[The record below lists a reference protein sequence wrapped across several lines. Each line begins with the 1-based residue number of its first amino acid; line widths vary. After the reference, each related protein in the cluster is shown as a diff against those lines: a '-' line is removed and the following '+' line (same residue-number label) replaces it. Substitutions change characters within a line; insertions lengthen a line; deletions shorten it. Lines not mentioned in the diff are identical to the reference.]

1 MSILN
6 TIHEV
11 LKVKKVGCY
20 KNINKKTC
28 KRKKTTTKI
37 TGIKFD
43 QKKNLRRMK
52 FEKKIKNDP
61 K

>member
-28 KRKKTTTKI
+28 KKKKTTTKI

-43 QKKNLRRMK
+43 QKKT
-52 FEKKIKNDP
+52 P
-61 K
+61 GG